1 MGAMI
6 PTDLAAEAAPGKAP
20 AKYGI
25 ARKVAAWAVH
35 LYTALGLPLAL
46 FSFVALNHGFTQFCF
61 LFLCAACFID
71 ATDGALARLVRVK
84 EVLPGFDGGRLD
96 DIVDFLNFVFVPMM
110 VLDSQGLLS
119 EEWEYVVLVP
129 LMASG
134 YGFSQASAKTDDS
147 FVGFPSYWNVVVL
160 YLWLLRPPDSVS
172 LSILLSLSVLI
183 FVPIHFVY
191 PSRTL
196 FLRPVT
202 IVLGSVW
209 SATLVGLCLWPFETW
224 SRNVALVSLLYPAYY
239 FVISFIH
246 HLRVKSQL
254 AADAA

>member
-1 MGAMI
+1 MCPMSS
-6 PTDLAAEAAPGKAP
+6 TDHANATTSGEP
-20 AKYGI
+20 ASSFGI
-25 ARKVAAWAVH
+25 LRKVAAWSVH
-35 LYTALGLPLAL
+35 FYTALGLPLAL

-110 VLDSQGLLS
+110 VVDSQGLLS
-119 EEWEYVVLVP
+119 EKWQLVVLIP

-134 YGFSQASAKTDDS
+134 YGFSQASAKTADS

-172 LSILLSLSVLI
+172 LSILLFLSALT

-191 PSRTL
+191 PTRTL

-202 IVLGSVW
+202 IVLGSIW
-209 SATLVGLCLWPFETW
+209 AATLVALCWWPFETW
-224 SRNVALVSLLYPAYY
+224 SRNVTLVSLLYPAYY
-239 FVISFIH
+239 FVVSVIH
-246 HLRVKSQL
+246 HARVKGQS